1 MLSSQDLSFPPGKI
15 SPEGEGLLLQYA
27 TASLC
32 SLSPES
38 LTNPDHML
46 QLCVQALLEAAMGS
60 QAATAVLPLQVTGIL
75 VALRQETR

>member
-1 MLSSQDLSFPPGKI
+1 MLSCQDLSLPPGKI

-32 SLSPES
+32 SQSQES

-60 QAATAVLPLQVTGIL
+60 QAPVLPLQVTGIL